1 MAKKRQRSSARVSRR
16 RNHPHAP
23 SYVSSK
29 ELFLNKHDE
38 EKVLL
43 FASGIL
49 FGAGLFSS
57 LVNLLWF
64 TGISLV
70 VLAIVLLF
78 IEQRQQQ

>member
-1 MAKKRQRSSARVSRR
+1 MAKKRSSRR
-16 RNHPHAP
+16 TSRKRRHPYAP
-23 SYVSSK
+23 SVINKK

-43 FASGIL
+43 FAAGIL

-64 TGISLV
+64 TGISLLV
-70 VLAIVLLF
+70 IAIVLLF
-78 IEQRQQQ
+78 VEQRQI

>member
-1 MAKKRQRSSARVSRR
+1 MAKKKTTKRNVKRK
-16 RNHPHAP
+16 NHPHAP
-23 SYVSSK
+23 SYIDK
-29 ELFLNKHDE
+29 RELFLNRHDE

-64 TGISLV
+64 TGLSLV
-70 VLAIVLLF
+70 VLALVLLF
-78 IEQRQQQ
+78 VEQRQKQ